1 MDIKFENH
9 LLELL
14 ENNACVIIPN
24 FGGFINKDIPSQIN
38 GSVITPPSKQLAF
51 NQYLTHDDELLTGA
65 LMQAHKLSYEDA
77 KNKVLNYANH
87 IQYSLKKYHQ
97 FKLNKIG
104 SFKVNEQNQIIF
116 QPFLNSLSAKSS
128 FGLQAIHFQPLVKQ
142 AVENKTAAKEKLKKV
157 EKTTSLKTERKRTK
171 RQVAKGALFGFIG
184 SFLLMAGVAGLMIS
198 NTQIDTIAHQKA
210 GFSDMLFP
218 KTAHVNSFGNRKII
232 ERKIKVD
239 TSTPKELADKGRV
252 YTISEQNIAKGYYI
266 VLGSY
271 STQSNAT
278 RLEDKLF
285 NEGKDT
291 YVVPADNGFYRVC
304 KYVGAEYTKANE
316 ILISERNTSNKDL
329 WLIKNL

>member
-14 ENNACVIIPN
+14 TNNACVIIPN

-38 GSVITPPSKQLAF
+38 GAVITPPSKQLAF

-65 LMQAHKLSYEDA
+65 LMQAHQLSYEDA
-77 KNKVLNYANH
+77 KNKVLNYSNH
-87 IQYSLKKYHQ
+87 IQYSLKKHHQ
-97 FKLNKIG
+97 FKINKIG
-104 SFKVNEQNQIIF
+104 SFKVNEQNQIVF
-116 QPFLNSLSAKSS
+116 QPFLNNLSAKSS

-142 AVENKTAAKEKLKKV
+142 VAENKIVAKEKA
-157 EKTTSLKTERKRTK
+157 EKTEILKTERKKTK

-184 SFLLMAGVAGLMIS
+184 SFLLMAGVAGLMIT
-198 NTQIDTIAHQKA
+198 NTQIGTVAHQKA

-218 KTAHVNSFGNRKII
+218 KTEHVNSFGNRKII

-252 YTISEQNIAKGYYI
+252 YTISEQNIAEGYYV

-285 NEGKDT
+285 NEGEDT

-316 ILISERNTSNKDL
+316 TLTAERNESNKDL
-329 WLIKNL
+329 WLIKNLK